1 MSDRLVV
8 GYQRLCGTP
17 EGQLARLFFD
27 IQLFHPTFPERSGR
41 LGNIIFWQNNSRSV
55 TLSFGLTRPLT
66 AHFPPEIEQ
75 QKRPAPSQLKIY
87 GYVFGVILN
96 QLYFFTLCYTSHMD

>member
-55 TLSFGLTRPLT
+55 TLSFGLTRERISSQT
-66 AHFPPEIEQ
+66 YCFPSPNLRVVHLEIGTVL
-75 QKRPAPSQLKIY
+75 AFIY
-87 GYVFGVILN
+87 GNPLRLREYHETI
-96 QLYFFTLCYTSHMD
+96 

>member
-17 EGQLARLFFD
+17 EGQPARLFFD

-55 TLSFGLTRPLT
+55 TLSFGLTRLMLCKLESGKLLDNFLY
-66 AHFPPEIEQ
+66 HFF
-75 QKRPAPSQLKIY
+75 KI
-87 GYVFGVILN
+87 GV
-96 QLYFFTLCYTSHMD
+96 

>member
-55 TLSFGLTRPLT
+55 TLSFGLTRIVNAFLGPWL
-66 AHFPPEIEQ
+66 H
-75 QKRPAPSQLKIY
+75 
-87 GYVFGVILN
+87 
-96 QLYFFTLCYTSHMD
+96 

>member
-17 EGQLARLFFD
+17 EGQPARLFFD

-55 TLSFGLTRPLT
+55 TLSFGLTR
-66 AHFPPEIEQ
+66 
-75 QKRPAPSQLKIY
+75 RY
-87 GYVFGVILN
+87 
-96 QLYFFTLCYTSHMD
+96 